1 MSKYHT
7 SLKHEIR
14 QLQLDSIAIRR
25 IRKEMEEELK
35 GELTI

>member
-7 SLKHEIR
+7 KLKHEIR
-14 QLQLDSIAIRR
+14 QLQLDTIAIRR
-25 IRKEMEEELK
+25 IRKEMEKQLE